1 MEQFEMLAKWANN
14 NMDTYIFY
22 LLAIIAIPLA
32 YRVLLDRTIIRS
44 GFMLIG
50 VFSSICGLFLLLEAQ
65 FLALAQLMIYAVAIT
80 LVVVI
85 ALMLTNPRLGQ
96 EESAESTPQQVS
108 GFFAAIFMFLTI
120 YLALRSESWPVNNS
134 APMLADNVQ
143 TIGIALTTTYSLPF
157 EFSSVLLLAALVGA
171 ILIAKTDKAAK
182 LPRNFEEFDPGITR
196 RATPPLVEVGSG
208 NKSE

>member
-1 MEQFEMLAKWANN
+1 
-14 NMDTYIFY
+14 
-22 LLAIIAIPLA
+22 
-32 YRVLLDRTIIRS
+32 
-44 GFMLIG
+44 
-50 VFSSICGLFLLLEAQ
+50 
-65 FLALAQLMIYAVAIT
+65 
-80 LVVVI
+80 
-85 ALMLTNPRLGQ
+85 
-96 EESAESTPQQVS
+96 
-108 GFFAAIFMFLTI
+108 
-120 YLALRSESWPVNNS
+120 
-134 APMLADNVQ
+134 MLADNVQ